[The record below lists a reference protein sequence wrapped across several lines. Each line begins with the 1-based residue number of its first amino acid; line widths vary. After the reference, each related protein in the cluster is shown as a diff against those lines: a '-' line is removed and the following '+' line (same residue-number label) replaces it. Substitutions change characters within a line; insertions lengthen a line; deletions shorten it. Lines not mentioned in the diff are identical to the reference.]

1 VYTAHHDEH
10 ILAHAGGGN
19 MIGWIGT
26 GIMGASMARNLMNR
40 GHELCIYTRTR
51 EKARPLLEA
60 GAHWGASPAEVAQK
74 STIVFSMVGY
84 PRDVAEV
91 ALGEHGVMT
100 GFARAAGDQQS
111 DTPPVYVDMSTS
123 EPTLAQRIAAKAA
136 GHGVA
141 TLDAPVSGG
150 DIGAREG
157 KLAIMVGGEAEIFTA
172 VLPYFN
178 IMGTTIQHMGPAGA
192 GQHTK
197 MVNQIL
203 VASGMVATVEA
214 LLYAV
219 SAGLDMDGTI
229 DVVGSG
235 AAASWAVNNLGRRIA
250 RGDMEPGFMIRH
262 FMKDMGIALNEAERM
277 QLSLPGLALARQFY
291 TAAVAEGLE
300 DRGTQALYAV
310 YQRLNG
316 RDDNSR

>member
-1 VYTAHHDEH
+1 
-10 ILAHAGGGN
+10 
-19 MIGWIGT
+19 
-26 GIMGASMARNLMNR
+26 
-40 GHELCIYTRTR
+40 
-51 EKARPLLEA
+51 
-60 GAHWGASPAEVAQK
+60 
-74 STIVFSMVGY
+74 
-84 PRDVAEV
+84 
-91 ALGEHGVMT
+91 
-100 GFARAAGDQQS
+100 
-111 DTPPVYVDMSTS
+111 
-123 EPTLAQRIAAKAA
+123 
-136 GHGVA
+136 
-141 TLDAPVSGG
+141 
-150 DIGAREG
+150 
-157 KLAIMVGGEAEIFTA
+157 
-172 VLPYFN
+172 
-178 IMGTTIQHMGPAGA
+178 
-192 GQHTK
+192 

-277 QLSLPGLALARQFY
+277 QLSLPALALARQFY

>member
-1 VYTAHHDEH
+1 
-10 ILAHAGGGN
+10 

-26 GIMGASMARNLMNR
+26 GIMGTSMARNLMNR
-40 GHELCIYTRTR
+40 GYELCIYSRTR
-51 EKARPLLEA
+51 DKARSLLDA
-60 GAHWGASPAEVAQK
+60 GAHWADSPAEVAQK
-74 STIVFSMVGY
+74 SALVFSMVGY
-84 PRDVAEV
+84 PADVEEV
-91 ALGEHGVMT
+91 ALGARGVLA
-100 GFARAAGDQQS
+100 GFAQAEAQAQAQATANRTSRDHLPGDQ
-111 DTPPVYVDMSTS
+111 PRIYVDMTTS
-123 EPTLAQRIAAKAA
+123 EPTLATRIAAVAA
-136 GHGVA
+136 KQGVA

-157 KLAIMVGGEAEIFTA
+157 TLAIMVGGEEQTYAT
-172 VLPYFN
+172 VLPYFE
-178 IMGTTIQHMGPAGA
+178 ILGKTIQLMGGAGA

-219 SAGLDMDGTI
+219 SAGLDMDATI

-250 RGDMEPGFMIRH
+250 KGDMEPGFMIRH
-262 FMKDMGIALNEAERM
+262 FMKDMGIALGEAERM
-277 QLSLPGLALARQFY
+277 RLSLPGLALARQFY
-291 TAAVAEGLE
+291 TAAMAEGLA

-310 YQRLNG
+310 YQRLNA
-316 RDDNSR
+316 RDDS

>member
-1 VYTAHHDEH
+1 
-10 ILAHAGGGN
+10 

-26 GIMGASMARNLMNR
+26 GIMGTSMARNLMNR
-40 GHELCIYTRTR
+40 GHELCIYSRTR
-51 EKARPLLEA
+51 DKARPLLDA
-60 GAHWGASPAEVAQK
+60 GAHWADSPAEVAQK
-74 STIVFSMVGY
+74 SALVFSMVGY
-84 PRDVAEV
+84 PTDVEEV
-91 ALGEHGVMT
+91 ALGARGVLA
-100 GFARAAGDQQS
+100 GFAQAEAQAQAQATANRTSRDHLPGDQ
-111 DTPPVYVDMSTS
+111 PRIYVDMTTS
-123 EPTLAQRIAAKAA
+123 EPTLATRIAAVAA
-136 GHGVA
+136 KQGVA

-157 KLAIMVGGEAEIFTA
+157 TLAIMVGGEEQTYAT
-172 VLPYFN
+172 VLPYFE
-178 IMGTTIQHMGPAGA
+178 ILGKTIQLMGGAGA

-219 SAGLDMDGTI
+219 SAGLDMDATI

-250 RGDMEPGFMIRH
+250 KGDMEPGFMIRH
-262 FMKDMGIALNEAERM
+262 FMKDMGIALGEAERM
-277 QLSLPGLALARQFY
+277 RLSLPGLALARQFY
-291 TAAVAEGLE
+291 TAAMAEGLA

-310 YQRLNG
+310 YQRLNA
-316 RDDNSR
+316 RDDS

>member
-1 VYTAHHDEH
+1 
-10 ILAHAGGGN
+10 

-26 GIMGASMARNLMNR
+26 GIMGTSMARNLMNR
-40 GHELCIYTRTR
+40 GHELCIYSRTR
-51 EKARPLLEA
+51 DKARPLLDA
-60 GAHWGASPAEVAQK
+60 GAHWADSPAEVAQK
-74 STIVFSMVGY
+74 SALVFSMVGY
-84 PRDVAEV
+84 PADVEEV
-91 ALGEHGVMT
+91 ALGTRGVLA
-100 GFARAAGDQQS
+100 GFAQAEAQAKPTTSISRDNFPGDQ
-111 DTPPVYVDMSTS
+111 PRIYVDMTTS
-123 EPTLAQRIAAKAA
+123 EPTLATRIAAVAA
-136 GHGVA
+136 KQGVA

-157 KLAIMVGGEAEIFTA
+157 TLAIMVGGEEQTYAT
-172 VLPYFN
+172 VLPYFE
-178 IMGTTIQHMGPAGA
+178 ILGKTIQLMGGAGA

-219 SAGLDMDGTI
+219 SAGLDMDATI

-250 RGDMEPGFMIRH
+250 KGDMEPGFMIRH
-262 FMKDMGIALNEAERM
+262 FMKDMGIALGEAERM
-277 QLSLPGLALARQFY
+277 RLSLPGLALARQFY
-291 TAAVAEGLE
+291 TAAMAEGLA

-310 YQRLNG
+310 YQRLNA
-316 RDDNSR
+316 RDDS